1 MMDFVLEAWVS
12 SIIEGKKLQ
21 WMMGKG
27 EPWQPG
33 EKLKLLFAGY
43 NGTRNTGSDVRV
55 EEMLRQIRRILG
67 PENVDLSMMTFNFDR
82 SRGYFEGTS
91 QVRLPDIFPPFLA
104 SEVPK
109 HHGVVA
115 CEGSMFK
122 SKFANAL
129 ATMMIGSLG
138 IAAAENKLSIGYGAE
153 AGHMDPLV
161 AKMCGR
167 YCRNSLVITRN
178 DESRK
183 ILRELG
189 VPTELGTDTAWTF
202 EPLGAEYGQ
211 KALHDVGWD
220 GKTPVLVVCPIN
232 PFEWPVKASVAKAA
246 LHSLAG
252 AYKDSHYRGPYFH
265 NAGPE
270 ANRANEHYLSSIAK
284 AVAAFRQKRSVFV
297 IMAATERM
305 DARACGRIS
314 EKLGGVPVLTSDD
327 YNMYQMVS
335 ILRACRMMV
344 SSRYHGIVTSMPA
357 LVASA
362 GITMDERIR
371 NLMNE
376 RGHQELLM
384 NVDDPDLEA
393 RTLAAIEILDR
404 DGERIAD
411 GIARSVVRNLKLMA
425 RMGVYFE
432 EEVQRRYPEF
442 PNAARRM
449 ELGGLPAADERGVE
463 GIGGGVRVGLV
474 FELGIPDRPD
484 SHVIPGTDSCQPGEE
499 RGQRCSSGTSRR
511 AGGPADRAAVAGS
524 GAGGAGLSAATAA
537 EKGRPLRVA
546 GA

>member
-12 SIIEGKKLQ
+12 GIIEGKKIQ
-21 WMMGKG
+21 WMMGKR
-27 EPWQPG
+27 EPWQPN

-67 PENVDLSMMTFNFDR
+67 PDNVDFSMMTFNFGR

-104 SEVPK
+104 NEVPK

-138 IAAAENKLSIGYGAE
+138 IAAAENKLSVGYGAE
-153 AGHMDPLV
+153 AGQMDPLV

-178 DESRK
+178 EESRK

-211 KALHDVGWD
+211 KALRDVGWD
-220 GKTPVLVVCPIN
+220 GRTPVLVVCPIN
-232 PFEWPVKASVAKAA
+232 PFEWPVKASIAKAA
-246 LHSLAG
+246 LHSLIG
-252 AYKDSHYRGPYFH
+252 AYKKSHYRGPYFH

-270 ANRANEHYLSSIAK
+270 ADRAYEYYLGSIAN
-284 AVAAFRQKRSVFV
+284 AVAAFRQKKNVFV

-305 DARACGRIS
+305 DARPCRRIS

-327 YNMYQMVS
+327 YNMYQLVS
-335 ILRACRMMV
+335 VLRACRMMV

-371 NLMNE
+371 NLMND

-411 GIARSVVRNLKLMA
+411 GIARTVVRNLKLMA

-442 PNAARRM
+442 PTRRGEWSWEDYLPPM
-449 ELGGLPAADERGVE
+449 NDGLRSL
-463 GIGGGVRVGLV
+463 VGAY
-474 FELGIPDRPD
+474 G
-484 SHVIPGTDSCQPGEE
+484 
-499 RGQRCSSGTSRR
+499 
-511 AGGPADRAAVAGS
+511 
-524 GAGGAGLSAATAA
+524 
-537 EKGRPLRVA
+537 
-546 GA
+546 

>member
-21 WMMGKG
+21 WMMGQG

-33 EKLKLLFAGY
+33 QKLKLLFAGY

-67 PENVDLSMMTFNFDR
+67 PENVDFTMMTFNFDR
-82 SRGYFEGTS
+82 SRGYFEGTN
-91 QVRLPDIFPPFLA
+91 QIRLPDIFPPFLSA
-104 SEVPK
+104 EVPK

-138 IAAAENKLSIGYGAE
+138 IASAENKLSVGYGAE
-153 AGHMDPLV
+153 AGPMDPLV
-161 AKMCGR
+161 AKMCSR
-167 YCRNSLVITRN
+167 YCKNSLVITRN
-178 DESRK
+178 DESRR

-202 EPLGAEYGQ
+202 EPLGAEYGH
-211 KALHDVGWD
+211 KALRDVGWD
-220 GKTPVLVVCPIN
+220 GHTPILVVCPIN
-232 PFEWPVKASVAKAA
+232 PFEWPVKASLGKAA
-246 LHSLAG
+246 LHSLTG
-252 AYKDSHYRGPYFH
+252 AYKESHYRGPYFH
-265 NAGPE
+265 NSGA
-270 ANRANEHYLSSIAK
+270 AADRAYKHYLDSIAK
-284 AVAAFRQKRSVFV
+284 ALAAFRDRMREKNKNVFI
-297 IMAATERM
+297 IMAATERL
-305 DARACGRIS
+305 DERPCRKIS
-314 EKLGGVPVLTSDD
+314 DKLGGVPVLASEN
-327 YNMYQMVS
+327 YNMYQLVS

-357 LVASA
+357 LVPSA

-384 NVDDPDLEA
+384 NVDDPDLAE
-393 RTLAAIEILDR
+393 RTLAALEILER

-411 GIARSVVRNLKLMA
+411 GIASTVVKNLKLMA

-442 PNAARRM
+442 PTRRGEWSWEDYLPPMSHNLKQLVAAY
-449 ELGGLPAADERGVE
+449 
-463 GIGGGVRVGLV
+463 
-474 FELGIPDRPD
+474 
-484 SHVIPGTDSCQPGEE
+484 S
-499 RGQRCSSGTSRR
+499 
-511 AGGPADRAAVAGS
+511 
-524 GAGGAGLSAATAA
+524 
-537 EKGRPLRVA
+537 
-546 GA
+546 

>member
-1 MMDFVLEAWVS
+1 MMDLVLEAWVS
-12 SIIEGKKLQ
+12 GIIEQKKLQ
-21 WMMGKG
+21 WVMGRIQ
-27 EPWQPG
+27 PWKRG
-33 EKLKLLFAGY
+33 DKLKLLFAGY

-67 PENVDLSMMTFNFDR
+67 PENVDFTMMTFNFDR
-82 SRGYFEGTS
+82 SQGYFEGTS
-91 QVRLPDIFPPFLA
+91 QVHLPDIFPPFLA
-104 SEVPK
+104 NEVPK

-153 AGHMDPLV
+153 AGLMDPLL

-167 YCRNSLVITRN
+167 YCKNSLVITRN
-178 DESRK
+178 EESRK
-183 ILRELG
+183 ILRDLG

-211 KALHDVGWD
+211 KALREVGWN

-232 PFEWPVKASVAKAA
+232 PFEWPVKASIGKLAVHK
-246 LHSLAG
+246 LAG
-252 AYKDSHYRGPYFH
+252 AYKESHYRGPYFH
-265 NAGPE
+265 NSGPE
-270 ANRANEHYLSSIAK
+270 ADRAYEHYLNSIAN
-284 AVAAFRQKRSVFV
+284 AVAAFRQKKNVFV
-297 IMAATERM
+297 IMAATERL
-305 DARACGRIS
+305 DARPCQRIS
-314 EKLGGVPVLTSDD
+314 EKLGGVPILTSED
-327 YNMYQMVS
+327 YNMYQLVS

-357 LVASA
+357 LVPSA

-376 RGHQELLM
+376 RGHTELLM

-393 RTLAAIEILDR
+393 RTLSALEILER
-404 DGERIAD
+404 EGERIAD
-411 GIARSVVRNLKLMA
+411 GIARTVVRNLKLMA

-442 PNAARRM
+442 PTRRGEWSWEDYLPPM
-449 ELGGLPAADERGVE
+449 SEGLQQ
-463 GIGGGVRVGLV
+463 LV
-474 FELGIPDRPD
+474 KAYG
-484 SHVIPGTDSCQPGEE
+484 
-499 RGQRCSSGTSRR
+499 
-511 AGGPADRAAVAGS
+511 
-524 GAGGAGLSAATAA
+524 
-537 EKGRPLRVA
+537 
-546 GA
+546 

>member
-12 SIIEGKKLQ
+12 SIIEGKKIQ
-21 WMMGKG
+21 WMMGKR

-104 SEVPK
+104 NEVPK

-138 IAAAENKLSIGYGAE
+138 IAAAENKLSVGYGAE
-153 AGHMDPLV
+153 AGQMDPLV

-167 YCRNSLVITRN
+167 YCKNSLVITRN

-202 EPLGAEYGQ
+202 EPFGAEYGQ
-211 KALHDVGWD
+211 KALRDVGWD

-246 LHSLAG
+246 LHSLTG
-252 AYKDSHYRGPYFH
+252 AYKESHYRGPYFH

-270 ANRANEHYLSSIAK
+270 ADRAYEHYLSSIAK
-284 AVAAFRQKRSVFV
+284 AVAAFRQKKNVFT

-305 DARACGRIS
+305 DARACRRIS

-327 YNMYQMVS
+327 YNMYQLVS

-384 NVDDPDLEA
+384 NVDDTDLEA
-393 RTLAAIEILDR
+393 RTLATLEILDR
-404 DGERIAD
+404 DGERIGD
-411 GIARSVVRNLKLMA
+411 GIARTVVRNLKLMA

-442 PNAARRM
+442 PTRRGEWSWEDYLPPISDGLKQLVAAY
-449 ELGGLPAADERGVE
+449 G
-463 GIGGGVRVGLV
+463 
-474 FELGIPDRPD
+474 
-484 SHVIPGTDSCQPGEE
+484 
-499 RGQRCSSGTSRR
+499 
-511 AGGPADRAAVAGS
+511 
-524 GAGGAGLSAATAA
+524 
-537 EKGRPLRVA
+537 
-546 GA
+546 